1 MNYVT
6 EDMKPQEEWFK
17 RAKGIKSIEEFAAFA
32 KELLEETHHDYGTI
46 CHAIGALTIAAGWM
60 GSHMHGITGFQAS
73 FVMWDF
79 IRQWQYDRNETGLKI
94 VDYDKMLYPQYDNEF
109 EKTITS
115 KQFEKMQEVAAKR
128 LQGDMK
134 FVHPGVAKHWQS
146 IVDGVVPFG
155 YKSSD
160 DD

>member
-1 MNYVT
+1 
-6 EDMKPQEEWFK
+6 
-17 RAKGIKSIEEFAAFA
+17 
-32 KELLEETHHDYGTI
+32 
-46 CHAIGALTIAAGWM
+46 
-60 GSHMHGITGFQAS
+60 MHGITGFQAG

-79 IRQWQYDRNETGLKI
+79 IRQWQYDRNETRLKI

-128 LQGDMK
+128 LQGDMM

-155 YKSSD
+155 YKISD